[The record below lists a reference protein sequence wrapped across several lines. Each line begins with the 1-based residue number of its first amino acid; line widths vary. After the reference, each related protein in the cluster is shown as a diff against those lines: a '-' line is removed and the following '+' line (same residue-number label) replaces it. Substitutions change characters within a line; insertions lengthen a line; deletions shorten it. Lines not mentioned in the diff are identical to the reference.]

1 MLDREAMSLSEQER
15 EKYEKAWA
23 LDKYRDYSPGEH
35 LVERAIAD
43 LGMTSFET
51 VIDFGCG
58 TGRAAKKFQDLDFS
72 VLGVDFV
79 PDAVE
84 TDIAFKEACLWD
96 LPVLKADWGFCTDV
110 MEHIPTE
117 KVSDVLDGIRRS
129 TAKGAFFQ
137 IALTKDSFGDRIGER
152 LHLTVKPTDWWI
164 DQLSSHWG
172 HVKALERGNNL
183 IAICKPTN

>member
-1 MLDREAMSLSEQER
+1 MLEQQER
-15 EKYEKAWA
+15 EKYLKCWN

-35 LVERAIAD
+35 LVERAVTD

-58 TGRAAKKFQDLDFS
+58 TGRPAKKFQDLEFQ
-72 VLGVDFV
+72 VLGVDFA
-79 PDAVE
+79 PNCLE
-84 TDIAFKEACLWD
+84 TDVPFIDACLWE
-96 LPVLKADWGFCTDV
+96 LPEIAADWGFCTDV

-117 KVSDVLDGIRRS
+117 MVPKVLEEIWAS
-129 TAKGAFFQ
+129 TKKGAFFQ

-164 DQLSSHWG
+164 DRLSSHWG
-172 HVKALERGNNL
+172 HVKVHERGNNL
-183 IAICKPTN
+183 IAVCKPTNSR